1 MKTIIIFNLRKGKQ
15 SFTELLHSINGISE
29 KMLIEQ
35 LKELQDFSL
44 ICKNTFDGYPLKVE
58 YYLSDR
64 GTKLLNAVKIM
75 QDIGIEYMIE
85 NGMKDILIQ
94 KGLCSLD
101 Q

>member
-44 ICKNTFDGYPLKVE
+44 ICKNTFVGYPLKVE

-85 NGMKDILIQ
+85 NGMKDILVQ
-94 KGLCSLD
+94 KGICLK
-101 Q
+101 